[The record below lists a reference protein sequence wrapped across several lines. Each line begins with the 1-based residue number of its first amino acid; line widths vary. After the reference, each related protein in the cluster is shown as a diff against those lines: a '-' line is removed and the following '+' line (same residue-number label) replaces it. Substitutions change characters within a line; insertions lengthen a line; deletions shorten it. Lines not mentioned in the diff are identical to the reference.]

1 MQSQCLGCPAPYHHK
16 RPRTGLDVVQVPMTV
31 RGLSSS
37 GYLRAQ
43 DDEGEEFELHPDGSS
58 LDMMQGMI
66 SRKKVH

>member
-1 MQSQCLGCPAPYHHK
+1 
-16 RPRTGLDVVQVPMTV
+16 MTV